1 MEQDCTCVCTYK
13 PKITLVYIYIL
24 YLFTECNVKGESEH
38 NVSQHQYQ
46 RTSESGVFLFPD
58 PIPCTGTLVA
68 VNATGFCTLSGKVN
82 NQFDRLRLLVFEC
95 TNNQFRRA
103 GTTSVMADC
112 QSTESSGD
120 YAGESDYSMGTVSS
134 QTVNIS
140 VCSGY
145 YLAVRF
151 SSDCSDTTC
160 PFQPASINSSTTH
173 VLYFEVPDGSIE
185 SLDGNGERRDVS
197 FLFSASIVTNNGM
210 YVCIITMTLTKC

>member
-1 MEQDCTCVCTYK
+1 M
-13 PKITLVYIYIL
+13 
-24 YLFTECNVKGESEH
+24 
-38 NVSQHQYQ
+38 
-46 RTSESGVFLFPD
+46 FLFPD

-82 NQFDRLRLLVFEC
+82 QFDRLCLLVLER

-103 GTTSVMADC
+103 GTTSVAADC
-112 QSTESSGD
+112 QSTESSG
-120 YAGESDYSMGTVSS
+120 YSSGEGDYSMGTVSS

-173 VLYFEVPDGSIE
+173 VLYFEVPDGSID
-185 SLDGNGERRDVS
+185 SFNSNGERRDVS
-197 FLFSASIVTNNGM
+197 FLFTAYIVTSNGM
-210 YVCIITMTLTKC
+210 YNPNYYHNRTYCKKYHLWSSHLCSKALD

>member
-1 MEQDCTCVCTYK
+1 M
-13 PKITLVYIYIL
+13 
-24 YLFTECNVKGESEH
+24 
-38 NVSQHQYQ
+38 
-46 RTSESGVFLFPD
+46 FLFPD

-82 NQFDRLRLLVFEC
+82 QFDRLRILVFER
-95 TNNQFRRA
+95 TNNKYRRA
-103 GTTSVMADC
+103 VSTTVMADC

-134 QTVNIS
+134 QTVNMS

-145 YLAVRF
+145 YLAVRI
-151 SSDCSDTTC
+151 SSNCSDTTC

-185 SLDGNGERRDVS
+185 SLYGNGERRDVS
-197 FLFSASIVTNNGM
+197 FLFSANIVTNNGM
-210 YVCIITMTLTKC
+210 YQITIYKRE